1 MTDQWKTK
9 LTLIERAKAEPED
22 IETWEEFVKFYEP
35 FIGMV
40 LNKHRVDASTKDDLS
55 QIILLKIW
63 KSIPTYQQEKA
74 GFRTWLSTIIRNT
87 IARHFN
93 QLKATKNRESAYHE
107 LDDNMKSTSLEE
119 IIENEW
125 KKHLTK
131 LAFERLRESFSES
144 SIQVFIL
151 SLDGKD
157 SETIASEL
165 ELTKDSVF
173 VLRSRVKK
181 AFKKEIDN
189 IRRHLEL

>member
-22 IETWEEFVKFYEP
+22 IETWEEFVRFYEP

-40 LNKHRVDASTKDDLS
+40 LNKHRVDYSSKDDIS
-55 QIILLKIW
+55 QVILLQIW
-63 KSIPTYQQEKA
+63 KSIPSYNKEKA
-74 GFRTWLSTIIRNT
+74 GFRTWLSTIIRNA
-87 IARHFN
+87 IARHYN
-93 QLKATKNRESAYHE
+93 KLNATKQRENAYHE
-107 LDDNMKSTSLEE
+107 LDNKTSADGLED
-119 IIENEW
+119 IIESEW
-125 KKHLTK
+125 KGYLTK

-144 SIQVFIL
+144 SIQVFFL
-151 SLDGKD
+151 SLEGKD
-157 SETIASEL
+157 SDTIADEL

-181 AFKKEIDN
+181 AFKKEVEN

>member
-35 FIGMV
+35 FISMV
-40 LNKHRVDASTKDDLS
+40 LIKHRVNHSTKDDLS

-63 KSIPTYQQEKA
+63 KAIPSYNQEKA

-93 QLKATKNRESAYHE
+93 KLNATKARENAYHE
-107 LDDNMKSTSLEE
+107 LGNNNESNNLEE
-119 IIENEW
+119 IIEAEW
-125 KKHLTK
+125 KEHLTK
-131 LAFERLRESFSES
+131 LAFERLKESFSES
-144 SIQVFIL
+144 SIQVFTL
-151 SLDGKD
+151 SLEGKD
-157 SETIASEL
+157 SDTIAKEL
-165 ELTKDSVF
+165 DLSKNSLF
-173 VLRSRVKK
+173 VLRSRIKK
-181 AFKKEIDN
+181 AFKKEVEN